1 MDFRQLLETVTGRR
15 NQILVV
21 VDTGGKVIYL
31 YDEKGTVFESD
42 PQYALGKH
50 VTDIFDRFGSE
61 ESPLLKV
68 LTGEQ
73 VSQQQVRSVL
83 TLKGQKI
90 TYLSSVFPLVQDS
103 VLMGAVEVFEDINT
117 FLKISRDLQ
126 IKDDAFGD
134 RLNDRVEFKA
144 NSTIFSLGDIIGN
157 SEHVREMKK
166 RIFKIADSSASVL
179 IYGETGTGKELIAQ
193 SIHNASYKRRKKPFI
208 AQNCAAIPRELLEST
223 LFGTTA
229 GSFTSAME
237 KPGLFELADGGT
249 LLLDEI
255 NSMEITLQAKMLR
268 VLQEGSIRKIGDTRS
283 KKVDV
288 RIIAITNMEPLEA
301 VQKGLIRQDLYYR
314 LNVIAF
320 KVLPLRERTEDIP
333 LLVAHFLEGYNA
345 TLNSPIKGV
354 SPECMDAMKRYPWP
368 GNIRELQYLLEN
380 IVSFSE
386 GDTIGLEDLPEHMR
400 SGYDVALG
408 SVKEHTIR
416 QEQRE
421 LPTLNEALETLERGL
436 LIEALDRAA
445 GSRTEAARLMGIPR
459 QTLNN
464 KMNKLNIHIKRHAE

>member
-21 VDTGGKVIYL
+21 VDKDGKVIYL

-42 PQYALGKH
+42 PRYAIGKH
-50 VTDIFDRFGSE
+50 VTDIFDRFAVE

-68 LTGEQ
+68 LSGER
-73 VSQQQVRSVL
+73 VSQQQVQSVL

-90 TYLSSVFPLVQDS
+90 TYLSSVFPLLQDAT
-103 VLMGAVEVFEDINT
+103 LIGAVEVFEDINT
-117 FLKISRDLQ
+117 FLKISRALQ
-126 IKDDAFGD
+126 VKDDGFGE
-134 RLNDRVEFKA
+134 RVNDRVEFKA
-144 NSTIFSLGDIIGN
+144 NSTMFSLGDIIGN
-157 SEHVREMKK
+157 TEHVRDMKK
-166 RIFKIADSSASVL
+166 RIFKIADSSSSVL

-229 GSFTSAME
+229 GSFTNAME

-268 VLQEGSIRKIGDTRS
+268 VLQEGTIRKIGDSKS

-320 KVLPLRERTEDIP
+320 KVLPLRERVEDIP
-333 LLVAHFLEGYNA
+333 LLVAHFLEGYNE
-345 TLNSPIKGV
+345 TLDSPIKGITL
-354 SPECMDAMKRYPWP
+354 ECMAAMKRYAWP

-400 SGYDVALG
+400 SVDDLTMGG
-408 SVKEHTIR
+408 SSGHVIG
-416 QEQRE
+416 QNQRE

-445 GSRTEAARLMGIPR
+445 GNRTEAAKLMGIPR

-464 KMNKLNIHIKRHAE
+464 KMNKFNIFIKRHAE